1 MPKTQTVP
9 IERVREIA
17 RRRLELQSRLIE
29 IREEWLKHCDRLLG
43 MTDGAGAPVEPDEQ
57 NRNEALAR
65 LTERHASQVWEAIYL
80 TGPAG
85 EASVGPEAGSA
96 RPCSLVREAPLGGPV
111 SEASERGAANT
122 EGEAI
127 PGRSCPRCLGPLTGE
142 LDVGRPHPD
151 VFCPVCGWLT
161 SNGEAVV
168 DDGGPRPSQSG
179 IAVFYEAARR
189 EARFWLD
196 HPEAHTAERAA
207 GWLERF
213 ADALDAYVSRENV
226 QETGTTEPRDPT
238 TIPVSPASSAGL
250 AELDWLVCEAGISP
264 PELARRVSQ
273 RVERD
278 AGLWDRIVGGD
289 LLNDDQAI
297 TLIVVLCQ
305 ELMASV
311 GHLRP
316 LNVRVS
322 YHLELRELNQK
333 R

>member
-1 MPKTQTVP
+1 MSKTQTVP

-29 IREEWLKHCDRLLG
+29 IRDEWLKHCDRLLG
-43 MTDGAGAPVEPDEQ
+43 MTDGAGTPVEPDEQ
-57 NRNEALAR
+57 QRNEALAR

-111 SEASERGAANT
+111 SVASERGAAGVNV
-122 EGEAI
+122 EAPEDGI
-127 PGRSCPRCLGPLTGE
+127 ESALYAEQLALALAERRRIDPGA
-142 LDVGRPHPD
+142 PD
-151 VFCPVCGWLT
+151 
-161 SNGEAVV
+161 AVV
-168 DDGGPRPSQSG
+168 LGVVG
-179 IAVFYEAARR
+179 
-189 EARFWLD
+189 
-196 HPEAHTAERAA
+196 
-207 GWLERF
+207 LERE
-213 ADALDAYVSRENV
+213 DGTLALATERESTSSPDGHPPAELVWRSRKGRE
-226 QETGTTEPRDPT
+226 PT
-238 TIPVSPASSAGL
+238 TRPAPAPERDSL
-250 AELDWLVCEAGISP
+250 AELDWVVCEAGISP
-264 PELARRVSQ
+264 PELVRRVSE

-278 AGLWDRIVGGD
+278 VALWDRVIGGD

-316 LNVRVS
+316 MNVRVS